1 MKNRWSLIWNPFTRI
16 AGWQAFIAGLIFVA
30 LSGIAA
36 KYADLAFD
44 GAIDAHLGHEI
55 SFAES
60 FIMISIDL
68 FAIIVIM
75 SVVGFVIAKQVR
87 FVDIFGTMTLS
98 RAPFLIVAILG
109 IFVSPPDLSELSTE
123 PIQIFDQ
130 PLFIVFSLLTTIIL
144 IWAIAL
150 MYNALK
156 VSSGA
161 KGIRLTAG
169 FIIGLIV
176 AEIMSK
182 FLINIVFSQL

>member
-1 MKNRWSLIWNPFTRI
+1 MKNRWSLIWNPFSLI

-30 LSGIAA
+30 LSGIVA

-68 FAIIVIM
+68 FAIILTM
-75 SVVGFVIAKQVR
+75 SIIGFVIAKQVR
-87 FVDIFGTMTLS
+87 LIDILGTMTLS
-98 RAPFLIVAILG
+98 RAPFLIIAILG
-109 IFVSPPDLSELSTE
+109 IFVSPSDLSELSTE
-123 PIQIFDQ
+123 PIRILNQ

-144 IWAIAL
+144 IWVIAL

-161 KGIRLTAG
+161 KEIRLTVG